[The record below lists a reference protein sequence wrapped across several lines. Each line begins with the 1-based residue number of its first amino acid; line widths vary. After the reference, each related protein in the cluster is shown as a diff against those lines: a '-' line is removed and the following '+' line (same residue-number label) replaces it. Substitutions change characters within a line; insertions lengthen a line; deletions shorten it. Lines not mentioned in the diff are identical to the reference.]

1 MFSAHM
7 EIVSV
12 EQDMEERGRVTEVVL
27 GTFAVITVSHLFF
40 GLLVYASFG
49 EATGRRWQ
57 GDEWVEETILQNIGH
72 SPISLAVKIAMSAN
86 LCFMMPMTL
95 LPASKAIENSLGVSR
110 LAWPR
115 LASSVTRLSLV
126 AVLAVGALALP
137 SFEVTVALIGSA
149 TGLSTFT
156 VPAICYLK
164 LCGHH
169 VSRLHQA
176 WLVLVAA
183 FGLVGM
189 VFSLAQLLIQQLSH

>member
-72 SPISLAVKIAMSAN
+72 SPISLAVKIAKSAN
-86 LCFMMPMTL
+86 LCFV
-95 LPASKAIENSLGVSR
+95 IR
-110 LAWPR
+110 
-115 LASSVTRLSLV
+115 SS
-126 AVLAVGALALP
+126 
-137 SFEVTVALIGSA
+137 
-149 TGLSTFT
+149 
-156 VPAICYLK
+156 
-164 LCGHH
+164 
-169 VSRLHQA
+169 
-176 WLVLVAA
+176 
-183 FGLVGM
+183 
-189 VFSLAQLLIQQLSH
+189 